1 MPKQI
6 YDVIVIGSGAGGGM
20 AIKTLCE
27 AGLKVCCLNAGRR
40 LDPAKDF
47 RNHRKPWQMKFRG
60 FGDPAKRSES
70 VGYMDSEWVPGV
82 WEHEIRYTTAPGTE
96 WTWPRCWAVGGKTN
110 FWGRSSARFGDIDF
124 RAGSL
129 DQHDL
134 DWPVTYEEIAPY
146 YTQVEKMIGVAS
158 TVQNRPSNPDGA
170 YLPPMNFRCFDR
182 ILEVGA
188 RKVGVPYLQDRI
200 AQLTVD
206 LEGHPACHFCGDC
219 TSGCEVGAFFS
230 TPWFLLPKA
239 QATGNLELRTNAL
252 ARNILVDQRGQASG
266 VLYLDRR
273 SRQEQA
279 VFGRTVVM
287 AASCL

>member
-47 RNHRKPWQMKFRG
+47 RNHRKPWQMTFRG

-124 RAGSL
+124 LAASL
-129 DQHDL
+129 DGYDV
-134 DWPVTYEEIAPY
+134 DWPVAFQEIAPY
-146 YTQVEKMIGVAS
+146 YSRVERMIGVS
-158 TVQNRPSNPDGA
+158 SSIQNRPSNPDGE
-170 YLPPMNFRCFDR
+170 YLPPFNLRCLDH
-182 ILEVGA
+182 ILQKGA
-188 RKVGVPYLQDRI
+188 EKMTRGMTGVID
-200 AQLTVD
+200 
-206 LEGHPACHFCGDC
+206 G
-219 TSGCEVGAFFS
+219 
-230 TPWFLLPKA
+230 
-239 QATGNLELRTNAL
+239 ELRNAVRKIRD
-252 ARNILVDQRGQASG
+252 ADF
-266 VLYLDRR
+266 
-273 SRQEQA
+273 
-279 VFGRTVVM
+279 FGTF
-287 AASCL
+287 L